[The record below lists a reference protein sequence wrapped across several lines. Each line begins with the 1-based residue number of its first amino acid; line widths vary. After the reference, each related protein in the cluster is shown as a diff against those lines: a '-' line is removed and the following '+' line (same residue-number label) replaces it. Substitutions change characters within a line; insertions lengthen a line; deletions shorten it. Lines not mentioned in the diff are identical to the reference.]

1 MAMYV
6 SKSRVTRDGRLV
18 AFKGEE
24 MSEREAI
31 ERGLIKAERPKR
43 KPAVRKPKQQEDERC
58 S

>member
-43 KPAVRKPKQQEDERC
+43 KPAVRKPKQ
-58 S
+58 